1 MSSITR
7 RAALRTGT
15 ASLAALAILARPAL
29 ACPTQARPIGGGCL
43 SCRDAAALRAG
54 LLATSADDITMFSG
68 SGDAATDH
76 FLGLALRRIAV
87 TFGVRPG
94 FAFYDDHRAPNA
106 FATSRSLLPDST
118 GTVLMGRRLFAERMR
133 ADGDAGMTVMAICAH
148 EFGHIH
154 QMTHDYRQALE
165 DLDETV
171 RPIELHAD
179 YLAGYFLALRKQEH
193 SEFDLQ
199 TVGRRFFAMGDTD
212 LASPQ
217 HHGTS
222 EERIAA
228 ITAGYQF
235 GRAGAADIAAAAAA
249 GLRLVR
255 RMI

>member
-1 MSSITR
+1 MPSITR
-7 RAALRTGT
+7 RATLRTGT
-15 ASLAALAILARPAL
+15 ACLAALAVSARPAR
-29 ACPTQARPIGGGCL
+29 ARPIWGGCL

-68 SGDAATDH
+68 SGDADTDH

-87 TFGVRPG
+87 TFAVRPG

-133 ADGDAGMTVMAICAH
+133 ADGDAGMTIMAICAH

-154 QMTHDYRQALE
+154 QITHEYRQALE
-165 DLDETV
+165 DLDETA

-199 TVGRRFFAMGDTD
+199 TVGRQFFAMGDTD

-228 ITAGYQF
+228 ISAGYQF
-235 GRAGAADIAAAAAA
+235 GRAGATDIAAAAVA

-255 RMI
+255 GML